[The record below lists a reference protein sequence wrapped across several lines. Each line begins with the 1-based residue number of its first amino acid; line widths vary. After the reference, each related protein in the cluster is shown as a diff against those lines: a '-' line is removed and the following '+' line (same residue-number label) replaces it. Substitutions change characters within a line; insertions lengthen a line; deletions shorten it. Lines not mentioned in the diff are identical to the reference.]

1 MKASRL
7 YIGAFALIVC
17 AIAAFAVA
25 AEDSSDAL
33 PGKNIG
39 DLAEAINDYSEDV
52 LGTDKVVKATA
63 ADDGLKITVDTS
75 SEAIEAVGLNL
86 YGLYT
91 TFTEDFEGFTT
102 VCTKDANSAEIEI
115 ISNGAPTDKFD
126 TFLARIVTGLKAAL
140 ADESD
145 YVGEIKVDGGAY
157 TALKVSFTLSN
168 EFKEVAEALSS
179 VSGTPDAISI
189 NYHITDGVFEAFGIS
204 VDKIGD
210 TTVSGVFDAFAKG
223 KGPSAFLSSSAA
235 RYFNTICDKI
245 NTAQYLAGFLVNN
258 IKVYIGDAVRN
269 IDAVEVSDVYG
280 FKGLMA
286 TLASATAGFGKVSEN
301 AIINGG
307 TVDVQPISV
316 KFKKGIQGDE
326 FDSIGISMDIVYSAN
341 KITVNVDAAASEGG
355 TVTLNNN
362 LTSISGYSG
371 TAFTVTATPD
381 SGKVVSTVEYWI
393 GNAIVDVIG
402 TDVSST
408 TYIHFG
414 EAAVHTI
421 KVTFVD
427 DSIAPPTPPAP
438 APDNPDEPEDLPDD
452 GVVVNP
458 DGSTTVTTTD
468 PDTGTKSS
476 VTEKDGKVTEVV
488 SETISGD
495 KYKSVGEGSNVT
507 TTVWSDELNEFM
519 VDALADQAAQ
529 ITGGR
534 TADLVIVSDEVNISA
549 GVADDIADAF
559 DTVVLTNADAHME
572 IPSSVIKN
580 LGKDDKLKI
589 TSKQAASTDM
599 NDKQRSVVGNNY
611 VLSLSA
617 TVGTTAVHA
626 LGDSVTISFNYTP
639 TTSMNGKHIVV
650 KYVDEDGKTTEMPTT
665 YTNGRASFVTDHFSI
680 YFVEVVD
687 DTPGGGSG
695 GSSGNNLVLYCAV
708 AAAAVAVIAVCVAV
722 MYFKRD

>member
-1 MKASRL
+1 M
-7 YIGAFALIVC
+7 
-17 AIAAFAVA
+17 
-25 AEDSSDAL
+25 
-33 PGKNIG
+33 
-39 DLAEAINDYSEDV
+39 
-52 LGTDKVVKATA
+52 
-63 ADDGLKITVDTS
+63 
-75 SEAIEAVGLNL
+75 
-86 YGLYT
+86 
-91 TFTEDFEGFTT
+91 
-102 VCTKDANSAEIEI
+102 
-115 ISNGAPTDKFD
+115 
-126 TFLARIVTGLKAAL
+126 
-140 ADESD
+140 
-145 YVGEIKVDGGAY
+145 
-157 TALKVSFTLSN
+157 
-168 EFKEVAEALSS
+168 
-179 VSGTPDAISI
+179 
-189 NYHITDGVFEAFGIS
+189 
-204 VDKIGD
+204 
-210 TTVSGVFDAFAKG
+210 
-223 KGPSAFLSSSAA
+223 
-235 RYFNTICDKI
+235 
-245 NTAQYLAGFLVNN
+245 
-258 IKVYIGDAVRN
+258 
-269 IDAVEVSDVYG
+269 
-280 FKGLMA
+280 
-286 TLASATAGFGKVSEN
+286 
-301 AIINGG
+301 
-307 TVDVQPISV
+307 
-316 KFKKGIQGDE
+316 
-326 FDSIGISMDIVYSAN
+326 
-341 KITVNVDAAASEGG
+341 
-355 TVTLNNN
+355 
-362 LTSISGYSG
+362 
-371 TAFTVTATPD
+371 
-381 SGKVVSTVEYWI
+381 
-393 GNAIVDVIG
+393 
-402 TDVSST
+402 
-408 TYIHFG
+408 
-414 EAAVHTI
+414 HTI

-427 DSIAPPTPPAP
+427 DSIAPPTPPTP

-458 DGSTTVTTTD
+458 DGSTTITTTD
-468 PDTGTKSS
+468 PSTGTRSS

-488 SETISGD
+488 SETVSGD
-495 KYKSVGEGSNVT
+495 KFKSVGEGSNVT

-580 LGKDDKLKI
+580 LGKDGKLKI

-611 VLSLSA
+611 VLSLTA

-626 LGDSVTISFNYTP
+626 LGDSVTVSFNYTP